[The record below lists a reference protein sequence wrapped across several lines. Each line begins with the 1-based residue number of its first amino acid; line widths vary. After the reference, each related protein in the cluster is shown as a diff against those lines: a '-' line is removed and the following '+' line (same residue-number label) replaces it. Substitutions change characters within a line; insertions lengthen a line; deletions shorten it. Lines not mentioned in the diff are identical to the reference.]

1 MTKLGPW
8 LTAARFLALLLI
20 LTNLV
25 YAGRLVLAGFAGI
38 AGADSVLGVD
48 PTIVRALADDPA
60 WKFGARLFLMGGY
73 VLLFRRLWIL
83 PVAITLFLVDHS
95 LWLWATSQM
104 SNTLEH
110 SQMGEQGRSLAGML
124 DWAKFV
130 VKNVIF
136 VLSLSVAVMSGPRER
151 QWLPD
156 ESVRDYS

>member
-1 MTKLGPW
+1 
-8 LTAARFLALLLI
+8 
-20 LTNLV
+20 
-25 YAGRLVLAGFAGI
+25 
-38 AGADSVLGVD
+38 
-48 PTIVRALADDPA
+48 
-60 WKFGARLFLMGGY
+60 
-73 VLLFRRLWIL
+73 
-83 PVAITLFLVDHS
+83 
-95 LWLWATSQM
+95 M